1 MAAASL
7 TLPAGSRSQR
17 ALVEL
22 LCLGVG
28 LAVTLV
34 LFTAMAFFQ
43 HGKAEAQAEVADV
56 AMAAPTFV
64 PPPPPTPEQPK
75 VADDQPPVTGIEIAA
90 AESPVHIAVVPPDL
104 EKIIPPSDLPP
115 KATIQ
120 FNQLFTDFKPNAG
133 AMGTEER
140 IYQQNEVDQAPV
152 AVTKTIAHVP
162 NRTRDNASTLRV
174 TLLLVVDTEGQ
185 VTNIRV
191 LRPSGNPKFDS
202 IVLECVRDEWAFS
215 PAIKRGKKV
224 KCMVQQLVWYKWSE
238 SKFTL

>member
-1 MAAASL
+1 MAPASL
-7 TLPAGSRSQR
+7 TLPLGSRSQR

-22 LCLGVG
+22 LSLGVG
-28 LAVTLV
+28 FAVTLV

-43 HGKAEAQAEVADV
+43 HGKAEAKAEIEDV
-56 AMAAPTFV
+56 SMTPATFV
-64 PPPPPTPEQPK
+64 PPPPKLEPPK
-75 VADDQPPVTGIEIAA
+75 VADDEPPVTGIEIAA
-90 AESPVHIAVVPPDL
+90 ADSPVHIAVVPPDL

-133 AMGTEER
+133 AMGPEER
-140 IYQQNEVDQAPV
+140 IYQQNEVDQPPR

-162 NRTRDNASTLRV
+162 GRTRENASSLRV
-174 TLLLVVDTEGQ
+174 TLLLVVDTAGQ

-191 LRPSGNPKFDS
+191 LKPSGNPKFDS
-202 IVLECVRDEWAFS
+202 IVLDCVRDEWEFS
-215 PAIKRGKKV
+215 PAVKKGRKV
-224 KCMVQQLVWYKWSE
+224 KCMVQQLVWYKWTE

>member
-1 MAAASL
+1 MASASL

-17 ALVEL
+17 ALLEV

-28 LAVTLV
+28 LAVTLA

-43 HGKAEAQAEVADV
+43 HGRAEPQAEIEDV
-56 AMAAPTFV
+56 AMAAPAFV
-64 PPPPPTPEQPK
+64 PPPPKLEQPK
-75 VADDQPPVTGIEIAA
+75 VTEDQPPVTGIEIAA

-133 AMGTEER
+133 SMGTEER

-152 AVTKTIAHVP
+152 AVTKTIAHVTS
-162 NRTRDNASTLRV
+162 RVRDNASTLRT
-174 TLLLVVDTEGQ
+174 TLLLVVDTEGH

-191 LRPSGNPKFDS
+191 IRPSGNPKFDS
-202 IVLECVRDEWAFS
+202 IVLECVRDEWEFS
-215 PAIKRGKKV
+215 PAIKKGKRV
-224 KCMVQQLVWYKWSE
+224 KCMVQQLVWYKWTE